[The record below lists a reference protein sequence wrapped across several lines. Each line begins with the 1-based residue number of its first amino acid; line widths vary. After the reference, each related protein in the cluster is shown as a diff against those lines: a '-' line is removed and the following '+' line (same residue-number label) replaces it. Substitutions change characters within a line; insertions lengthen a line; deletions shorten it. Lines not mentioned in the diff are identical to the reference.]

1 MIEHFKDKLIS
12 KINEMKMSGCTVCDI
27 RKMDKPSLMY
37 HLAFVHKGIDE
48 HLISEVARLE
58 KTKEDTLLLKIEN
71 CSKTRIKMKR
81 KSSKKCTESKRIKM
95 KRKSSKKCT
104 E

>member
-1 MIEHFKDKLIS
+1 
-12 KINEMKMSGCTVCDI
+12 
-27 RKMDKPSLMY
+27 MDKPSLMY

-81 KSSKKCTESKRIKM
+81 KSSEKCTESKRIKIEM
-95 KRKSSKKCT
+95 KSDFDLSDCVEEVKIEENISEESVLRNIFNQ
-104 E
+104 